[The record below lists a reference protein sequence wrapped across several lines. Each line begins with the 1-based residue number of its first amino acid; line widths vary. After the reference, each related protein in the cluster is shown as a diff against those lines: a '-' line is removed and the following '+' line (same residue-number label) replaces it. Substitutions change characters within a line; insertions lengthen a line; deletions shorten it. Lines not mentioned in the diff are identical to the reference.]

1 MAKAMGRRG
10 QKDQREVTANMAN
23 MATTFAHNAH
33 FIKKIAN
40 ITAASWFQF
49 VYLRLHHA
57 TCAKYEHPILFLLLR
72 FQTLP
77 NEQQT
82 QGLSATSPK

>member
-33 FIKKIAN
+33 FIKKK
-40 ITAASWFQF
+40 W
-49 VYLRLHHA
+49 
-57 TCAKYEHPILFLLLR
+57 PIL
-72 FQTLP
+72 
-77 NEQQT
+77 QQH
-82 QGLSATSPK
+82 LDFNLFI